1 MKKGIFAKVLL
12 LVIIAFFGYTLVNK
26 LMNLDGFLINI
37 AKTSV
42 FQGRMV
48 DLIAMY
54 ALISEA
60 LCIVLL
66 VVKERW
72 GALVSLTV
80 MLSYTI
86 YIIFLKSVGKYEVCG
101 CGGILNG
108 LSFHWHLLINI
119 FLILSL
125 LYLTTYARED

>member
-72 GALVSLTV
+72 GALVSLSV

-108 LSFHWHLLINI
+108 LEFHWHLLINI
-119 FLILSL
+119 FLILTL

>member
-1 MKKGIFAKVLL
+1 MVKRLFAKILL
-12 LVIIAFFGYTLVNK
+12 LVITAFFGYTLVNK
-26 LMNLDGFLINI
+26 LMNIDGFIINV

-48 DLIAMY
+48 DMVVLY

-80 MLSYTI
+80 MLSYTL
-86 YIIFLKSVGKYEVCG
+86 YVVYLKSVGKYEVCG